1 MLNLNYTLLQAV
13 ADQALIDAAAHPR
26 WVAAIG
32 RALVELDTNPYIE
45 WTDGHLLIASPS
57 GVVYAA
63 NGICQCQAFI
73 FGQPC
78 WHRAAARLV
87 RRYHEAQEAAQRPQQ
102 PPLAPQVVCQQPDN
116 LCELYNPCPEHAP
129 VAAAYVAQEAT
140 LTRKIAAARATA
152 LVNELFA

>member
-1 MLNLNYTLLQAV
+1 MTLVLNGTTLQAV
-13 ADQALIDAAAHPR
+13 ADQALVDAAAHPR
-26 WVAAIG
+26 WITAIG

-73 FGQPC
+73 HGQPC

-87 RRYHEAQEAAQRPQQ
+87 RRYHEAREAAQR
-102 PPLAPQVVCQQPDN
+102 
-116 LCELYNPCPEHAP
+116 
-129 VAAAYVAQEAT
+129 AQEPTGPCGACTAT
-140 LTRKIAAARATA
+140 LNRKIAAARATA